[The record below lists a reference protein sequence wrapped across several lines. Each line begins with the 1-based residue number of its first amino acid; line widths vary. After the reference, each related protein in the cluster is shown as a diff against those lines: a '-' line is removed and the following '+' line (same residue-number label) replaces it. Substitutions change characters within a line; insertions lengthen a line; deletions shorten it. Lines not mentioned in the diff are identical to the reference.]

1 VSDIGGHDSVV
12 GRHPLAY
19 LLELEKL
26 AMRLQ
31 SLPGTVELLVSGR
44 QRVQESLLLL
54 DLGGKGGVLSK

>member
-1 VSDIGGHDSVV
+1 V

-54 DLGGKGGVLSK
+54 DLGGEGGVLSK